1 MDRLLKKRNYFFKC
15 HSIDRTM
22 YPSFCNSKE
31 NALKN
36 RRNVHTYSKFN
47 PKDTK
52 KTTTFNDFSLCS
64 ELRNLKTHGKAIKS

>member
-47 PKDTK
+47 PKDIK
-52 KTTTFNDFSLCS
+52 KTPKRQQLSMTFPCVLSS
-64 ELRNLKTHGKAIKS
+64 ET